1 MPDSKLKKILTKAQV
16 AVISEMVW
24 GERKILL
31 SALLDTKP
39 SNYKSL
45 QNMDKLFSFLI
56 SETKKKRDQG
66 QQMSLL
72 YSALSDMRECEAVVS
87 PTQWASWKQQL
98 WNQEEEVGSEERY
111 PEEKVHEEK
120 QPEEKQPEEKQPEEK
135 VHEEKQPEEK
145 EECDSSS
152 DSESDS
158 SDSEE
163 SDSDD
168 EPSDP
173 KEEGMKIPVVCSGE
187 TTTKLPVILGGGS
200 SFRQIR
206 DGTEEEEKRPMTAE
220 LLTDSEDE
228 ELPPPPD
235 TPTYSPKSKYK
246 IPKKPSPGPSGPE
259 LPLATARSLLFKEGK
274 TTNFVLFFLTLT
286 PLQKEHPCHHP
297 AMAFLT

>member
-56 SETKKKRDQG
+56 SETKKKREQG
-66 QQMSLL
+66 QEMSLL

-111 PEEKVHEEK
+111 
-120 QPEEKQPEEKQPEEK
+120 PEEK

-187 TTTKLPVILGGGS
+187 TTTTLPVILGGGS

-206 DGTEEEEKRPMTAE
+206 DGTEEEEKIVAE

>member
-120 QPEEKQPEEKQPEEK
+120 QPEEK
-135 VHEEKQPEEK
+135 

-206 DGTEEEEKRPMTAE
+206 DGTEEEEKIVAE

>member
-56 SETKKKRDQG
+56 SETKKKREQG
-66 QQMSLL
+66 QEMSLL

-111 PEEKVHEEK
+111 
-120 QPEEKQPEEKQPEEK
+120 PEEK

-206 DGTEEEEKRPMTAE
+206 DGTEEEEKRPLTAE

-286 PLQKEHPCHHP
+286 LLQKEHPCHHP